1 MGADSHPDQAPE
13 VALKP
18 EQPRMQQRMNCL
30 VVVVSLFCITAT
42 VGCATLSLVSVVGQR
57 TTVGIEYE
65 SAGRGDN
72 VLAITYSSL
81 CHGLLQTEKVR
92 RYRHWTTCDLTLLRW
107 VAEGGEYFPVQ
118 ACVVRGTPP
127 QDVQKTQ
134 LEVSVSKRYPSRD
147 EAASAVDRAAG
158 RLLIAGD
165 YRFVTVWS
173 RDPATSSSLRSA
185 YMYAPPSLC
194 PDISTNALRVAA
206 FSGAILL
213 DAVTFPAQVVFLL
226 MVRGMQ

>member
-1 MGADSHPDQAPE
+1 MGADGHPDQAPE

-81 CHGLLQTEKVR
+81 CHGLLQT
-92 RYRHWTTCDLTLLRW
+92 
-107 VAEGGEYFPVQ
+107 
-118 ACVVRGTPP
+118 
-127 QDVQKTQ
+127 
-134 LEVSVSKRYPSRD
+134 D

-206 FSGAILL
+206 FPGAILL

>member
-1 MGADSHPDQAPE
+1 MGADGHPDQAPE

-107 VAEGGEYFPVQ
+107 VADGGEYFRSRLASFVAPL
-118 ACVVRGTPP
+118 P
-127 QDVQKTQ
+127 KT
-134 LEVSVSKRYPSRD
+134 
-147 EAASAVDRAAG
+147 
-158 RLLIAGD
+158 
-165 YRFVTVWS
+165 YRRPNW
-173 RDPATSSSLRSA
+173 RSA
-185 YMYAPPSLC
+185 SP
-194 PDISTNALRVAA
+194 NAIRPGTKRHPQLTEQP
-206 FSGAILL
+206 G
-213 DAVTFPAQVVFLL
+213 VF
-226 MVRGMQ
+226 

>member
-1 MGADSHPDQAPE
+1 
-13 VALKP
+13 
-18 EQPRMQQRMNCL
+18 MQQRTNCL

-81 CHGLLQTEKVR
+81 CHGLLQTYGTEKVR

-127 QDVQKTQ
+127 QDVQKTY

-173 RDPATSSSLRSA
+173 RDPATSSSLRFA

-194 PDISTNALRVAA
+194 PDISTNALV
-206 FSGAILL
+206 
-213 DAVTFPAQVVFLL
+213 
-226 MVRGMQ
+226 